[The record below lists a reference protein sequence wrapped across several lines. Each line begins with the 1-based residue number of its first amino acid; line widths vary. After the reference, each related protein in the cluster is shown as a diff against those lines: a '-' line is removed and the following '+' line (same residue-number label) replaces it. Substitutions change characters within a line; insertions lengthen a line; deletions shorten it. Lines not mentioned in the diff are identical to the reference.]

1 MPLFRS
7 AMVEYSNF
15 GGGHASMQQ
24 KEQVMDQV
32 RSQIAVAIAQELM
45 QVNVAYL
52 I

>member
-1 MPLFRS
+1 MGD
-7 AMVEYSNF
+7 YSSF

-45 QVNVAYL
+45 QV
-52 I
+52 II